1 MNRMNLDA
9 LFNAQSIAIVG
20 ASSREKTVGNGVV
33 KNLVTQ
39 GYAGKLFPINPKIDE
54 LYGLKVYHDLSE
66 VPEQIDLVVIAIP
79 AQAVPDVIKVAA
91 TKGAKSAVVISA
103 GFKEVGNVA
112 LEEELRNVCRQNNI
126 ALVGPNCLGV
136 INAQNKMNASFAA
149 LMPEIGNIAF
159 MSQSG
164 ALCTAVLDYA
174 EKMAIGFSKFVSIG
188 NKADVD
194 EVDLIRYLHTDPQTK
209 VVALYVEQLSNAQ
222 EIIESLVELNKGD
235 NPKPVVVLKSGRT
248 EAGAGA
254 IASHTGSL
262 SGGDNA
268 YEALF
273 AQAGIIRANT
283 IEELFNFAQVFCK
296 NEQTVIN
303 QVAVI
308 TNAGGPGVLTADG
321 IVSNG
326 FKMAELSVETV
337 AKLKE
342 VLPPAASTHNPI
354 DVLGDAVSDRYHQA
368 LNLVIHDSNVEA
380 LIVLLTPQS
389 MTEIKET
396 AQAIIEVVNQYQ
408 QETGHKK
415 PIIVSFMGE
424 KTVNDGVRMLQAAD
438 IMTTT
443 FPEPAA
449 ASLAALSR
457 FTAWSKTPSET
468 ALTFTDV
475 DRDRVEAIFAA
486 ARNSGKTTFPEAE
499 ALAIFEAY
507 RLPILNSAQAHSAEE
522 AVAVCQKIGAEG
534 AKFAM
539 KIVSPDILHKS
550 DVGGVLLNLSVQD
563 VGQKYHELL
572 AVVAAKKPE
581 ARLEGVLL
589 VEMAP
594 RGGLEMIL
602 GVSKA
607 PGLGTLIMIGLG
619 GIYVEILK
627 DVAFAF
633 APLTRGDALRMLHS
647 LKSAK
652 LLDGA
657 RGQPP
662 VDKEKLVECLGR
674 LSQLVLDF
682 PEIIELDINP
692 MLALPDT
699 ARVLDGRIVIE

>member
-1 MNRMNLDA
+1 MNLDA
-9 LFNAQSIAIVG
+9 LFNAKSIAVVG
-20 ASSREKTVGNGVV
+20 ASSREKTVGNDIV

-39 GYAGKLFPINPKIDE
+39 GFEGKIFPINPKIDE
-54 LYGLKVYHDLSE
+54 LYGIKVYHDLTE
-66 VPEQIDLVVIAIP
+66 IPENIDLVVVAIP
-79 AQAVPDVIKVAA
+79 AAMVPEIIKQAAA
-91 TKGAKSAVVISA
+91 KGAQSAVVISA
-103 GFKEVGNVA
+103 GFKEIGNLA
-112 LEEELRNVCRQNNI
+112 LEEELRSVCRQNHV
-126 ALVGPNCLGV
+126 ALIGPNCLGV

-149 LMPEIGNIAF
+149 LMPQVGNIAF

-174 EKMAIGFSKFVSIG
+174 EKMSIGFSKFVSIG

-209 VVALYVEQLSNAQ
+209 VVALYVEQLSNAP
-222 EIIESLVELNKGD
+222 EIIETLVELNKGD
-235 NPKPVVVLKSGRT
+235 NPKPVVILKSGRT

-283 IEELFNFAQVFCK
+283 IEDLFNFAQVFCK
-296 NEQTVIN
+296 NEQTSFEKI
-303 QVAVI
+303 AVI

-321 IVSNG
+321 IINNG
-326 FKMAELSVETV
+326 FKMADLSEDTV
-337 AKLKE
+337 AKLKA

-354 DVLGDAVSDRYHQA
+354 DVLGDAVSDRYRQA
-368 LNLVIHDSNVEA
+368 LELVVRDPDVEA

-396 AQAIIEVVNQYQ
+396 AQAVIEVMAAYK
-408 QETGHKK
+408 QETGRKK
-415 PIIVSFMGE
+415 PIVVSFMGE

-457 FTAWSKTPSET
+457 FTTWGKIPVEEKLSYN
-468 ALTFTDV
+468 DV
-475 DRDRVEAIFAA
+475 DRDKVETILAEAK
-486 ARNSGKTTFPEAE
+486 RNGQTSFPEAE

-507 RLPILNSAQAHSAEE
+507 RLPILASAIAHSPAEAKE
-522 AVAVCQKIGAEG
+522 VCERLGASTR
-534 AKFAM
+534 FAM
-539 KIVSPDILHKS
+539 KIVSPEILHKS
-550 DVGGVLLNLSVQD
+550 DVGGVMLNVTATD
-563 VGQKYHELL
+563 VEQKYSEMMTT
-572 AVVAAKKPE
+572 VASKKPE
-581 ARLEGVLL
+581 ANLQGVLL

-594 RGGLEMIL
+594 AGGLEMIL
-602 GVSKA
+602 GVNKA
-607 PGLGTLIMIGLG
+607 PGLGTMIMVGLG

-627 DVAFAF
+627 DVNFAF
-633 APLTRGDALRMLHS
+633 APLTRSDAVRMLTN
-647 LKSAK
+647 LKSSK

-657 RGQPP
+657 RGQLP
-662 VDKEKLVECLGR
+662 VDKEKLIECVGR
-674 LSQLVLDF
+674 LSQLVVDF
-682 PEIIELDINP
+682 PEIVELDINP
-692 MLALPDT
+692 LLALSDK
-699 ARVLDGRIVIE
+699 ALVLDGRVVIE

>member
-1 MNRMNLDA
+1 MNLDA
-9 LFNAQSIAIVG
+9 LFNAKSIAVVG
-20 ASSREKTVGNGVV
+20 ASSREKTVGNDIV

-39 GYAGKLFPINPKIDE
+39 GFEGKIFPINPKIEE
-54 LYGLKVYHDLSE
+54 LYGIKVYHDLTE
-66 VPEQIDLVVIAIP
+66 IPENIDLVVVAIP
-79 AQAVPDVIKVAA
+79 ATMVPEIIKQAAA
-91 TKGAKSAVVISA
+91 KGAQSAVVISA
-103 GFKEVGNVA
+103 GFKEIGNLA
-112 LEEELRNVCRQNNI
+112 LEEELRNVCRQNHV
-126 ALVGPNCLGV
+126 ALIGPNCLGV

-149 LMPEIGNIAF
+149 LMPQVGNIAF

-174 EKMAIGFSKFVSIG
+174 EKMSIGFSKFVSIG

-209 VVALYVEQLSNAQ
+209 VVALYVEQLSNAP
-222 EIIESLVELNKGD
+222 EIIETLVELNKGD
-235 NPKPVVVLKSGRT
+235 NPKPVVILKSGRT

-283 IEELFNFAQVFCK
+283 IEDLFNFAQVFCK
-296 NEQTVIN
+296 NEQTSFEKI
-303 QVAVI
+303 AVI

-321 IVSNG
+321 IINNG
-326 FKMAELSVETV
+326 FKMADLSEGTV
-337 AKLKE
+337 AKLKA

-354 DVLGDAVSDRYHQA
+354 DVLGDAISDRYRQA
-368 LNLVIHDSNVEA
+368 LELVVRDPGVEA

-396 AQAIIEVVNQYQ
+396 AQAVIDVMAAYK
-408 QETGHKK
+408 QETGRKK
-415 PIIVSFMGE
+415 PIVVSFMGE

-457 FTAWSKTPSET
+457 FTAWSKIPVE
-468 ALTFTDV
+468 AKLTYNDV
-475 DRDRVEAIFAA
+475 DRDKVETILAEAKK
-486 ARNSGKTTFPEAE
+486 NGQTSFPEAE

-507 RLPILNSAQAHSAEE
+507 RLPILASALAHSPAEAKE
-522 AVAVCQKIGAEG
+522 VCERLGASTR
-534 AKFAM
+534 FAM
-539 KIVSPDILHKS
+539 KIVSPEILHKS
-550 DVGGVLLNLSVQD
+550 DVGGVMLNVTAAD
-563 VGQKYHELL
+563 VEQKYSEMMTT
-572 AVVAAKKPE
+572 VASKKPE
-581 ARLEGVLL
+581 ANLQGVLL

-594 RGGLEMIL
+594 AGGLEMIL
-602 GVSKA
+602 GVNKA
-607 PGLGTLIMIGLG
+607 PGLGTMIMVGLG

-627 DVAFAF
+627 DVNFAF
-633 APLTRGDALRMLHS
+633 APLTRSDAVRMLTN
-647 LKSAK
+647 LKSSK

-657 RGQPP
+657 RGQLP
-662 VDKEKLVECLGR
+662 VDKEKLIECVGR
-674 LSQLVLDF
+674 LSQLVVDF
-682 PEIIELDINP
+682 PEIVELDINP
-692 MLALPDT
+692 LLALSDK
-699 ARVLDGRIVIE
+699 ALVLDGRVVIE